1 MKSLSTPNF
10 NSYDQGPFPT
20 WISTPLLAQLLLFG
34 RHIVAGRQDK
44 GPPQPW
50 DLHKGFIVWLTAFVA
65 EYCVYI
71 VIYIYTHYIIYM
83 YIYTKH
89 MYPTMNV
96 CSVSS
101 GLPQCYGMFLSRFD
115 HPGDVVR
122 AALKMDPWL
131 VKPMRS
137 EEHTHDMAIIGTMM
151 MNQIYKAQICWNAT
165 IHHLIYNS
173 STGRL
178 WHFSNVQHII
188 PKN

>member
-1 MKSLSTPNF
+1 
-10 NSYDQGPFPT
+10 
-20 WISTPLLAQLLLFG
+20 
-34 RHIVAGRQDK
+34 
-44 GPPQPW
+44 
-50 DLHKGFIVWLTAFVA
+50 
-65 EYCVYI
+65 
-71 VIYIYTHYIIYM
+71 
-83 YIYTKH
+83 

-188 PKN
+188 PKNWGFVTHNSRYSTQPQMLQGHEKSSPPRHWKRPKPRPRPPQPMLGATRRGNS